1 MNHPRFVQRSNPE
14 DKSVS
19 VTPLGLSVSENVLKT
34 SIGNSLDKWA
44 EEKMSKVFNR
54 GFEGVQV
61 HNDDRAAQYVNQVD
75 PSAQAFTYQN
85 HIFFA
90 PGQYQP
96 NTTKGLSLIAH
107 ELTHMM
113 QGASLPSL
121 GGSLL
126 AGLGSKAQ
134 GLEEQAQGA
143 ESMVREGLGAMS
155 HINLPN
161 MEASA
166 SASDGNFQANMSLG
180 GNFAPPAANHFQPA
194 ESLRKMAGQDS
205 GGSAGGQDETSAS
218 SGNQPGNGGSESGPA
233 EQSDQEDMHETI
245 KVAVRNALDDFSQRN
260 QWDAQRRGVTGRAD
274 TLDFG

>member
-1 MNHPRFVQRSNPE
+1 MNHPKFVQRNNSE

-19 VTPLGLSVSENVLKT
+19 VTPIGLSVSENVLKT

-61 HNDDRAAQYVNQVD
+61 HNDDRAAQYVSQID

-121 GGSLL
+121 GGGLL
-126 AGLGSKAQ
+126 SGLASKAQ
-134 GLEEQAQGA
+134 ALEGQAQGA
-143 ESMVREGLGAMS
+143 ESMVREGLGSMN

-161 MEASA
+161 IEASA
-166 SASDGNFQANMSLG
+166 SASAGPFQADMNLG
-180 GNFAPPAANHFQPA
+180 GNFAPPTANHFQPA
-194 ESLRKMAGQDS
+194 ESLRKMAGQ
-205 GGSAGGQDETSAS
+205 GGEAAGQNEASAS
-218 SGNQPGNGGSESGPA
+218 SSEQPSGGEPNSK
-233 EQSDQEDMHETI
+233 EQEDDEDMHETI